1 MVQKYHDQI
10 NNVHNLTLTFV
21 CILQKAKLYAL
32 LTNRN
37 APRHPTCKFA
47 IWEETAMLKNSHHRN
62 TLRSALAVTTA
73 CIALMA
79 TPAFAQDKAAAD
91 EEDTNTANAEI
102 VVTAQFREQKLQDT
116 PLSITAVDA
125 ALLESRNQTDL
136 AAIAGQAPNVT
147 LNSMGGAYG
156 ASLGA
161 SIRGIGQ
168 FDFNPAYEPGVG
180 MYIDDVYYPT
190 LTGAN
195 FDLLDLERVEVL
207 RGPQGTITGRNS
219 IGGAIKLISKAP
231 NAESSGVVEAAYGI
245 RNRMDVR
252 GSVNFALTDGIYARV
267 SAVHKEQDGYV
278 GQYDFGCVY
287 PGNPQGIAT
296 TTGANDCRV
305 AKLGGKN
312 YSGLRA
318 AVRFEPSESIDFTV
332 IADYS
337 REDRTNAA
345 EVVTRTIPV
354 TAPFRCGSY
363 CTFASFSLPAGGQI
377 GAWTPGN
384 RTKFTGWGVSGHLNA
399 DLSDSLQ
406 LQSITAYRSY
416 NNTWGTD
423 DDFTPLA
430 SRGAQGYND
439 LDFRFFSQEL
449 RLNGSIGEN
458 VDFTLGGFYS
468 DQQSVYATRQDI
480 RYIAPGLNFQFDGN
494 DPINASSKALF
505 GTVIVKPTDGLTF
518 TGGLRYTKEDKD
530 YTFVR
535 LNYNGTPSVFL
546 GALNGLK
553 ATYAGDKVDWRISGD
568 YRFSP
573 EILAY
578 VTIGT
583 GFKGGGVTARPFD
596 AAQALNGSFGPESV
610 RAYEIGLKT
619 DLLDRRL
626 RLNLAAFSNQYK
638 DVQLPLITCASLG
651 SNAPCGARQNAGD
664 GTIKGFEAELGLS
677 PVDGFDIDASLSH
690 LSGKWKRIDARV
702 GNAILLTDPL
712 ATPGWKWSVGAQYK
726 IGLGNAGSFTPRV
739 DANYT
744 GKASAGRTVG
754 GGPIE
759 YFPGYTL
766 ANLRMTWQNAD
777 EDLSISFE
785 GTNLFNK
792 YYSPFRFAAVFGFS
806 GTIYSQVGRPREWA
820 FSVKKKF

>member
-1 MVQKYHDQI
+1 MSTISRQKTI
-10 NNVHNLTLTFV
+10 FRNMF
-21 CILQKAKLYAL
+21 AL
-32 LTNRN
+32 SVSLG
-37 APRHPTCKFA
+37 
-47 IWEETAMLKNSHHRN
+47 
-62 TLRSALAVTTA
+62 AL
-73 CIALMA
+73 C
-79 TPAFAQDKAAAD
+79 AAAPSYAQEAKED
-91 EEDTNTANAEI
+91 EQADREI

-116 PLSITAVDA
+116 PLSITAVDS
-125 ALLESRNQTDL
+125 ALLEARNQTDL

-207 RGPQGTITGRNS
+207 RGPQGTLTGRNS
-219 IGGAIKLISKAP
+219 IGGAIKLISKDPSADT
-231 NAESSGVVEAAYGI
+231 SGTVEATYGS
-245 RNRMDVR
+245 RNRMDIR
-252 GSVNFALTDGIYARV
+252 GSVNFAIADGLYARV

-278 GQYDFGCVY
+278 GQYDYGCVY
-287 PGNPQGIAT
+287 PGNPQGIVSAT
-296 TTGANDCRV
+296 AAQNCRV
-305 AKLGGKN
+305 ARLGEKN

-318 AVRFEPSESIDFTV
+318 AVRMEPADNIDFTV

-337 REDRTNAA
+337 KENRTNAA
-345 EVVTRTIPV
+345 EVVTRTIPA
-354 TAPFRCGSY
+354 TADFRCGRL

-377 GAWTPGN
+377 GAWSPGN
-384 RTKFTGWGVSGHLNA
+384 KTKFTGWGVSGHLNV
-399 DLSDSLQ
+399 DLSDSLK
-406 LQSITAYRSY
+406 LQSITAYREY

-423 DDFTPLA
+423 DDFTPFA
-430 SRGAQGYND
+430 ARGAQGFND
-439 LDFRFFSQEL
+439 LDFWFVSQEL
-449 RLNGSIGEN
+449 RLNGKIGDN
-458 VDFTLGGFYS
+458 VEFTVGGFYS
-468 DQQSVYATRQDI
+468 DQRSTYYTRQDI

-494 DPINASSKALF
+494 DPINADSKAVF
-505 GTVIVKPTDGLTF
+505 GTVIVRPTDAMTI
-518 TGGLRYTKEDKD
+518 TGGLRYTKESKD

-535 LNYNGTPSVFL
+535 LNYDGTPSVFL
-546 GALNGLK
+546 GALNGLT

-573 EILAY
+573 EVLAY
-578 VTIGT
+578 VTVGT

-596 AAQALNGSFGPESV
+596 AAQALNGSFGPETV
-610 RAYEIGLKT
+610 TAYEIGLKT

-626 RLNLAAFSNQYK
+626 RLNLSAFNNEYK

-651 SNAPCGARQNAGD
+651 SLAPCGARQNAGD
-664 GTIKGFEAELGLS
+664 GRIRGVEAEVTLN
-677 PVDGFDIDASLSH
+677 PVDGFDIDASVSY
-690 LSGKWKRIDARV
+690 LSGKWKTIDVRV

-712 ATPGWKWSVGAQYK
+712 ATPEWKWSIGAQYK
-726 IGLGNAGSFTPRV
+726 MDLGNSGSFTPRV

-744 GKASAGRTVG
+744 GKISAGRTVG

-759 YFPGYTL
+759 YFPSYTL
-766 ANLRMTWQNAD
+766 ANLRMTWKNPD
-777 EDLSISFE
+777 EDLAISFE
-785 GTNLFNK
+785 ATNLFDK
-792 YYSPFRFAAVFGFS
+792 YYTPFRFAAVFGFS

-820 FSVKKKF
+820 ISVKKTF